1 MIGFGGANGEGNLE
15 VRTFILRHETSMLK
29 FLVEM
34 KMAYMCVSRIGTKR
48 HGCLESNWNRDN
60 DRCCTDI
67 QNVNRWW
74 VRCFFSSLKGGSC
87 APLSLKASLTLPGP
101 RLVMW
106 GQAGSLLFYEVVK
119 CLQTCLGITTC
130 VEHQMG
136 NDGDLLKN
144 CSVHILY
151 EAPAPKTIDT
161 MSCHWG
167 WASLLAQSFHE
178 RFRRCWV
185 SDSAW
190 PSTCDVPALRCGTT
204 EGFC

>member
-1 MIGFGGANGEGNLE
+1 MSQEL
-15 VRTFILRHETSMLK
+15 
-29 FLVEM
+29 
-34 KMAYMCVSRIGTKR
+34 GTKR

-74 VRCFFSSLKGGSC
+74 VGCFLSSLEGGSC

-106 GQAGSLLFYEVVK
+106 GQAGSLLFEDVVK
-119 CLQTCLGITTC
+119 CLRPALESQHVWNTKWGMMTICW
-130 VEHQMG
+130 
-136 NDGDLLKN
+136 KN
-144 CSVHILY
+144 CYVHILYILY

-190 PSTCDVPALRCGTT
+190 PSTCDVPVLRCGTT